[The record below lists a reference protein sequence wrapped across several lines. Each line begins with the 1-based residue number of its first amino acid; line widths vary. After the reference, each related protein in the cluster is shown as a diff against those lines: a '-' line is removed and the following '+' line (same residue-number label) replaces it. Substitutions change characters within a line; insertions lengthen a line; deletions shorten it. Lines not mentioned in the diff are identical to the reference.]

1 MEDRIVKIV
10 EDIVASENIYLV
22 DFEVKGSK
30 SRPKIFIYID
40 TMDGVT
46 IDQCEKVNRMVQAEL
61 DALEDFPMEYSL
73 DVSSPGIDKPLKF
86 LWQYKKNIGRNVR
99 VSFNDSNGQ
108 TRTEE
113 GQLLM
118 VKDNSILV
126 QFNKGNMEIPFD
138 SILKT
143 KVLITW

>member
-1 MEDRIVKIV
+1 MEDRIAKIV